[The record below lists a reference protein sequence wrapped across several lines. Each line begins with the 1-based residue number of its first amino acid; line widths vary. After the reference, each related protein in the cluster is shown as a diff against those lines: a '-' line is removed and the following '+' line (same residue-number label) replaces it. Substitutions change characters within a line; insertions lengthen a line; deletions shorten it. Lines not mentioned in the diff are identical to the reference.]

1 MSSLNKNKILVANIG
16 STSFKFVVFSMP
28 DETFLCKG
36 GVERIGSGDGIY
48 TYQKTGGAKR
58 EKTCPIPDYP
68 TAIRMAFESLLDAQE
83 GVIGSMDEVRA
94 IGFKP
99 VMAKGVSGTVELT
112 EDVLKAMEEIYTLLP
127 AHNPPYVNAV
137 RLFRQEY
144 PAIPCIGTF
153 ETAFYDQV
161 PEANTRFAI
170 PKEWHGKYGIRR
182 NGFHG
187 ASHRFV
193 TERAA
198 EILGGA
204 RNLRMISCHLG
215 GSSSIA
221 AVRDGV
227 AVDSSWG
234 MTPQSGLPQNNR
246 VGDFDSFALIY
257 LIRDLGLGVENV
269 ERMLMKE
276 SGLKGLAGT
285 ATGDLRDIKAAADAG
300 SADAQIALKV
310 LIKNIRDYIG
320 KFLVELGGCDV
331 LIFTAGIAENNP
343 WLREAICAGLDGL
356 GIELDPT
363 VNQTAP
369 KAEVTL
375 SKPTSKTRIML
386 IPTSEETIIARNAW
400 RLLEKK
406 N

>member
-1 MSSLNKNKILVANIG
+1 MSSVQKNKILVANIG

-36 GVERIGSGDGIY
+36 GVERIGSQDGIY
-48 TYQKTGGAKR
+48 SYQKMGGIAQK
-58 EKTCPIPDYP
+58 KTCPIPDYP
-68 TAIRMAFESLLDAQE
+68 TAIHMAFESMMDTEE
-83 GVIGSMDEVRA
+83 GVITSMDEVKA

-99 VMAKGVSGTVELT
+99 VMAKGISGTVEMT

-137 RLFRQEY
+137 RLFQKDY
-144 PAIPCIGTF
+144 PEIPCVGTF
-153 ETAFYDQV
+153 ETAFYDHV
-161 PEANTRFAI
+161 PEQNTRFAI
-170 PKEWHGKYGIRR
+170 PQEWHDKYGIRR

-198 EILGGA
+198 EILGAG
-204 RNLRMISCHLG
+204 NLRMISCHLG

-221 AVRDGV
+221 AVKGGV

-257 LIRDLGLGVENV
+257 LIRDLGLGVEKV
-269 ERMLMKE
+269 EQMLMKE
-276 SGLKGLAGT
+276 AGLKGMAGT
-285 ATGDLRDIKAAADAG
+285 PTGDLRDVLKAADEG
-300 SADAQIALKV
+300 SVDAQMALKV
-310 LIKNIRDYIG
+310 LVKNIRNYIG
-320 KFLVELGGCDV
+320 QFLVELGGCDV

-356 GIELDPT
+356 GIELDLET
-363 VNQTAP
+363 NKTAP
-369 KAEVTL
+369 KTEVTL
-375 SKPTSKTRIML
+375 SKPSSKTRIML

-400 RLLEKK
+400 KLLHQ
-406 N
+406 